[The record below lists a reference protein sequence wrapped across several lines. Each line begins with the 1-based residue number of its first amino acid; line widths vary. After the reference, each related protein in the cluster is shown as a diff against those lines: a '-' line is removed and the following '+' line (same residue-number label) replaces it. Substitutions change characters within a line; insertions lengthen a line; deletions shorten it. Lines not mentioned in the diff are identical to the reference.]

1 MLPVV
6 VGTHPNRERWLNDCL
21 GSIRKTTKR
30 HVVVHETGGYEIAAI
45 RTGYQHFDR
54 FLFLQDSVT
63 VLNPDFWAILDLKQ
77 GPAWLAG
84 WPPMFLGIW
93 DKTAKPVIDALPATQ
108 SKEDSIQLEAQ
119 LPNTLNWPTIWP
131 NVNDKNAIRAEV
143 RHGRNNLIVGNEY
156 FEKAKGT
163 FR

>member
-1 MLPVV
+1 
-6 VGTHPNRERWLNDCL
+6 
-21 GSIRKTTKR
+21 
-30 HVVVHETGGYEIAAI
+30 
-45 RTGYQHFDR
+45 
-54 FLFLQDSVT
+54 
-63 VLNPDFWAILDLKQ
+63 
-77 GPAWLAG
+77 
-84 WPPMFLGIW
+84 MFLGIW